1 MFYIVDLCERVCSH
15 KIWRYSKTAYP
26 KYSINI
32 NPLDSPLDSL
42 HFQNWPVVVGHKW
55 AAVGVVGNIGAAVAD
70 SIEAVADT
78 AAAAVEVDNSSVG
91 FAMERN
97 L

>member
-70 SIEAVADT
+70 T